1 MLTSVIIPT
10 FQRRELVREAV
21 RSVLAGQEAELE
33 VVVVD
38 DGSTDGTA
46 AALAA
51 EFGNAVQ
58 VLRTPQR
65 GVAAARNAGVAASC
79 GELVAFL
86 DSDDLWLPG
95 KLAAQ
100 VALFAADPTV
110 AFCHTQEIWLR
121 DGRQVRQRPRHRK
134 PDGMAFLPSLER
146 CLVGASTVVLRR
158 SLFERV
164 GGFAEDL
171 EVCEDYD
178 FWLRVARDTPLH
190 LIDRPLVVK
199 RDGHGDQLSH
209 RYRAMDRFRVRALE
223 RLLGSGTLDAAQ
235 AAATRA
241 ALAAKCAILAGG
253 AERRGDMAAAGRFR
267 GIVSAHA

>member
-10 FQRRELVREAV
+10 FERRALVREAV
-21 RSVLAGQEAELE
+21 LSVLDGQGADLE

-46 AALAA
+46 AALTA
-51 EFGNAVQ
+51 EFGAAAR
-58 VLRTPQR
+58 VLRTAHR
-65 GVAAARNAGVAASC
+65 GVAAARNAGVAASR

-100 VALFAADPTV
+100 VARFAADPTV

-121 DGRQVRQRPRHRK
+121 DGRQVRQRSRHRK

-190 LIDRPLVVK
+190 LVDRPLVVK

-209 RYRAMDRFRVRALE
+209 RFRGMDRFRALALA
-223 RLLGSGTLDAAQ
+223 RLLDSGALDADQ
-235 AAATRA
+235 TEATRA
-241 ALAAKCAILAGG
+241 TLAAKCGILAGG
-253 AERRGDMAAAGRFR
+253 AERRGDAAAARR
-267 GIVSAHA
+267 YREMVSAHV